1 MNHPLIDQIE
11 RTGYPAY
18 SPRREEYKVDPLGNE
33 VHSGDQIL
41 VLNDDFFLTET
52 MGAEAIEVLE
62 LLGASY
68 EIAK

>member
-1 MNHPLIDQIE
+1 MNHPIVDQME

-18 SPRREEYKVDPLGNE
+18 SPSREQYKVDPLGNE
-33 VHSGDQIL
+33 VYSGDDIL
-41 VLNDDFFLTET
+41 VLNDEFFLVET
-52 MGAEAIEVLE
+52 MSAEAIEVLE